1 MRILWFGF
9 AFILLW
15 HRLMYLLEKK
25 HFFDEQF
32 EVTRLT
38 VDKLRSLVGAD
49 PNIFPK
55 FTIAFLFL
63 LI

>member
-1 MRILWFGF
+1 MVWFCF
-9 AFILLW
+9 YFTLAQVDVFV
-15 HRLMYLLEKK
+15 RKK